1 VEIENKK
8 QLAAAVSGSV
18 TARRTPNYFGEIIY
32 SRPKTS
38 IGLAVVGYIVPYNR
52 SHRTG
57 MPEAMVLM

>member
-18 TARRTPNYFGEIIY
+18 ALAELRFFGEIIY